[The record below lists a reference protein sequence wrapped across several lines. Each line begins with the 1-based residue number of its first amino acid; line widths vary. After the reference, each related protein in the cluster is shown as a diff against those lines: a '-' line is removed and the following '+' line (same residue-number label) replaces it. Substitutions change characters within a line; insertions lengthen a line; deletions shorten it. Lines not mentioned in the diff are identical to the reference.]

1 MDRVRVEDDPVF
13 DVKKAREKLRRFVE
27 GHDHAIRIKAEI
39 MVDRFHDQVLAQGK
53 IGGERER
60 WSSPTASSAPSSTF
74 RHPRLPEGTQEPV
87 PGHPGPFHAGRTS
100 IHVGGR
106 P

>member
-1 MDRVRVEDDPVF
+1 MTASDTSERGLERLICVDSYYKLAKTVEDDPVF
-13 DVKKAREKLRRFVE
+13 DVKKAREKLPRFVE

-74 RHPRLPEGTQEPV
+74 TPSAT
-87 PGHPGPFHAGRTS
+87 T
-100 IHVGGR
+100 
-106 P
+106 